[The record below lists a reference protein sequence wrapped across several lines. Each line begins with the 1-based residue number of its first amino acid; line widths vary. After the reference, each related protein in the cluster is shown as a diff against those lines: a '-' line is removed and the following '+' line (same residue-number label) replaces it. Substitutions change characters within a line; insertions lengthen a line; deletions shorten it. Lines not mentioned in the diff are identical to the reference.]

1 MGSEKVKKIF
11 LTDVTSPQ
19 RLHVIVKKLS
29 KLFNGHV
36 QDSRAGAAGALKHL
50 FVAVGS
56 EHFNSIL
63 GQMLHP
69 VESKRIQSSIQRL
82 VSRDQSKSKRDTKK
96 QRLSLKDK
104 IKERKKMMMKQ
115 GQSKVASETF
125 GCVVL
130 SKPKQ

>member
-1 MGSEKVKKIF
+1 
-11 LTDVTSPQ
+11 
-19 RLHVIVKKLS
+19 
-29 KLFNGHV
+29 
-36 QDSRAGAAGALKHL
+36 
-50 FVAVGS
+50 
-56 EHFNSIL
+56 
-63 GQMLHP
+63 MLHP